1 MGFQPLPRM
10 PPPCGDR
17 IARGRWGLLVDD
29 GVQRSPQGSM
39 RRPDVAFTTASV
51 RVDTFNLR
59 QAFSIWKLTVRL
71 LMLTICAISGEVLP
85 RADHVRHSSSRSFKA
100 KWRDHTSL
108 RADFPKR
115 ASMIE
120 ARISKSTGLVT

>member
-1 MGFQPLPRM
+1 MVG
-10 PPPCGDR
+10 G
-17 IARGRWGLLVDD
+17 
-29 GVQRSPQGSM
+29 GVHRSPQGLM
-39 RRPDVAFTTASV
+39 RRPDVALTTASV
-51 RVDTFNLR
+51 RVDTFSLR

-71 LMLTICAISGEVLP
+71 LMLMICAISGEVLP

-100 KWRDHTSL
+100 TWRPHTSL
-108 RADFPKR
+108 RADFPSR